1 MRVEP
6 KEELKEGLKHCLC
19 FRGPVLM
26 DHLMTLRNDVN
37 QLKAVSRPVSN
48 RDDFED
54 SSKT

>member
-6 KEELKEGLKHCLC
+6 KEELKERLKHCLW
-19 FRGPVLM
+19 FRGPVQM
-26 DHLMTLRNDVN
+26 DNLMTLRNDVN
-37 QLKAVSRPVSN
+37 QLKAVSRPVSD

>member
-1 MRVEP
+1 MRADP
-6 KEELKEGLKHCLC
+6 KEELKEGLKHCLW

-37 QLKAVSRPVSN
+37 QLNAASSPVAN
-48 RDDFED
+48 RVDVKD

>member
-26 DHLMTLRNDVN
+26 DPLMTLRNDVN